1 MGEEGRRQGGK
12 GWGRKAEGRE
22 AGRARMG
29 GGGQGGREGKT
40 SGESREAGRAW
51 VGEEGREG
59 KDGGR
64 RAGKQGGREGKN
76 GKESR
81 ETEEGRTGTGEEGRE
96 AERAGIGEESGRRG
110 GHGSGRRAGGREG
123 VDGAALLVQRV
134 LHQPRVGLFTL
145 RPSSVVTEPWRR
157 RCFSSHT
164 CCMPGPATWSCG
176 PDCPLS
182 FQANFKSTYASISS

>member
-76 GKESR
+76 GEGEQGDRGR
-81 ETEEGRTGTGEEGRE
+81 EDRDGRGGQGGREGRDRGRVREAGRAWIGEEGR
-96 AERAGIGEESGRRG
+96 RQG
-110 GHGSGRRAGGREG
+110 GHGWGCPPGAESAPPAEGG
-123 VDGAALLVQRV
+123 ALYTQAV
-134 LHQPRVGLFTL
+134 LYGH
-145 RPSSVVTEPWRR
+145 
-157 RCFSSHT
+157 
-164 CCMPGPATWSCG
+164 
-176 PDCPLS
+176 
-182 FQANFKSTYASISS
+182 